1 MNGGRSGIRT
11 HGELAPTAV
20 FKTAAL
26 NRSAILPQT
35 DDTCI
40 QMCGAKRQQPYC
52 PDPAATSRRKRY
64 FQHGDL
70 ALERLPV
77 ERTHV
82 IGNGSLKINQEFL
95 RAVAVAASAWRPLTS
110 GERVRS
116 ASAGLQSTT
125 EGRNEKRQCSKR
137 RRAPSNGCGAG
148 QLAFGVRM
156 LSRTRAAPHA
166 RLLKLYW
173 RVEKSNIK
181 VYV

>member
-1 MNGGRSGIRT
+1 M
-11 HGELAPTAV
+11 
-20 FKTAAL
+20 
-26 NRSAILPQT
+26 
-35 DDTCI
+35 
-40 QMCGAKRQQPYC
+40 
-52 PDPAATSRRKRY
+52 
-64 FQHGDL
+64 
-70 ALERLPV
+70 
-77 ERTHV
+77 
-82 IGNGSLKINQEFL
+82 
-95 RAVAVAASAWRPLTS
+95 AASALVPRHAPGFRYDRVFSILHCQTPQLVRMTIMRDCSNALNYVSSQTTCDIGCLPARGSRAPKPVTLARRAPEMRILLSSRRTSPLVIDRAL
-110 GERVRS
+110 GALDERVCS